1 MFADDIILYIENC
14 KYASRK
20 LLELI
25 NEFRKVATCK
35 IKAQRSL
42 ACLFFF
48 SSSVPIS
55 FANSK
60 RSEREIKETISF
72 TIASKRVK
80 YLGISLPKEAKDLTQ
95 KTVRY

>member
-1 MFADDIILYIENC
+1 MFADDIVLYIEHC

-20 LLELI
+20 PLELI
-25 NEFRKVATCK
+25 NEFGRVATYK

-48 SSSVPIS
+48 SLL
-55 FANSK
+55 FLYANSK
-60 RSEREIKETISF
+60 RSERGIKETISF

-80 YLGISLPKEAKDLTQ
+80 NLPKEAKDLTQ
-95 KTVRY
+95 KTGRY